1 MVVGKL
7 TQQSGGG
14 ASYCYRCD
22 GTDHNHT
29 KCGFKTSRC
38 HFCKKLGH
46 IAAACHQRKGGTRKP
61 WSGQGKRVKTLGGA
75 EEDPESAGADLG
87 GGLDPVRPSPLLIR
101 LTCIQESLE
110 TLSITA
116 EFLLT
121 DFFVNLKLASDIQI
135 VHTSK
140 QIMSFVIIIIFY
152 LCTCTNNSNRST
164 WSIIDVDQRYQ
175 PVFLFT
181 VVFSGISELLVC
193 VLIDQDHPGSG

>member
-1 MVVGKL
+1 MPAEADAKQLHLPGATSPTDVVVGKL

-87 GGLDPVRPSPLLIR
+87 GGSTRFVRAPFSSDLLASKNRWRRFPLL
-101 LTCIQESLE
+101 Q
-110 TLSITA
+110 
-116 EFLLT
+116 
-121 DFFVNLKLASDIQI
+121 
-135 VHTSK
+135 
-140 QIMSFVIIIIFY
+140 
-152 LCTCTNNSNRST
+152 NSS
-164 WSIIDVDQRYQ
+164 
-175 PVFLFT
+175 
-181 VVFSGISELLVC
+181 
-193 VLIDQDHPGSG
+193 